1 MAKKMVMIRMDDQ
14 IKAFIKAHADKERRS
29 LSNFVINSTLQ
40 YIKENYDK
48 EITPKKS
55 NK

>member
-1 MAKKMVMIRMDDQ
+1 MVMIRMNDE
-14 IKAFIKAHADKERRS
+14 IKAFFKEHADKERRS

-48 EITPKKS
+48 EITPNETKK
-55 NK
+55 